1 LRHIAGEP
9 LIKRVINRV
18 SKVKKLSTVVVA
30 TSNSKN
36 DDRLVEYIQSL
47 NIEVFRGAAHDVLNR
62 AVSCASYLGVDK
74 FIRINGDSP
83 LIDPELLEKGI
94 EMWREPNLDL

>member
-1 LRHIAGEP
+1 M
-9 LIKRVINRV
+9 
-18 SKVKKLSTVVVA
+18 
-30 TSNSKN
+30 
-36 DDRLVEYIQSL
+36 
-47 NIEVFRGAAHDVLNR
+47 FRGATHDVLNR

-94 EMWREPNLDL
+94 EMWRDLSRFNFKCFPKDVPSWYER

>member
-1 LRHIAGEP
+1 M
-9 LIKRVINRV
+9 
-18 SKVKKLSTVVVA
+18 VA

-47 NIEVFRGAAHDVLNR
+47 NIEVFRGAAHDVLDR

-83 LIDPELLEKGI
+83 LIDPELLKKG
-94 EMWREPNLDL
+94 